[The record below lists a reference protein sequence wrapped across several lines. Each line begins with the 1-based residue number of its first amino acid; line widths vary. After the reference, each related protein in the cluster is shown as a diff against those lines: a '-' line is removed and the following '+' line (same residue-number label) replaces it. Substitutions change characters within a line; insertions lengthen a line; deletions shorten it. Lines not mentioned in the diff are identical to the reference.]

1 MGAVGWFPE
10 PGGAGPQKKSWAGRR
25 RREVHRTTAVEMGRF
40 HATPRR
46 EDGRPPPPPET
57 EQERQRIRAGRRRLV
72 VSGGVAPPGSCRRG
86 PPEELAYSEG
96 HVFGTTINGP

>member
-46 EDGRPPPPPET
+46 EDGRPPPPET